1 MTEEMPIKR
10 INELA
15 NKAKTV
21 GLTAEEKE
29 EQAILRKK
37 YLELFRKGMK
47 AQLDSIVIVDENG
60 NKRKLSQKKK

>member
-60 NKRKLSQKKK
+60 NRRKLSQKKK